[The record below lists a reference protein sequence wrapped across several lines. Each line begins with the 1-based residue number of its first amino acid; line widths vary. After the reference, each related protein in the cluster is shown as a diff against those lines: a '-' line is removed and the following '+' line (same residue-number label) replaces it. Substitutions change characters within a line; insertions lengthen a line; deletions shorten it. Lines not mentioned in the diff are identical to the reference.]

1 MYNGENDET
10 MAPVYV
16 SEEGSIKDND
26 VRPSSATDSLGRHP
40 LQQQEFFQLQNS
52 ACSSLH
58 VWEGSSGTIST
69 LWGIHSL
76 CSLTD

>member
-1 MYNGENDET
+1 

-58 VWEGSSGTIST
+58 V
-69 LWGIHSL
+69 
-76 CSLTD
+76 

>member
-1 MYNGENDET
+1 MSASLLTLEDTVKAWRCPSISSPSMTYPLYYSISLRSFILYKGENDET

-40 LQQQEFFQLQNS
+40 L
-52 ACSSLH
+52 
-58 VWEGSSGTIST
+58 
-69 LWGIHSL
+69 
-76 CSLTD
+76 